1 MKTEQQYFDEA
12 LPMHDYIAQMDVP
25 FLKEG
30 TEKIYNQFDVPNDG
44 FAERLA
50 GHKILAI
57 TENWCGDA
65 MLNNPIMLKI
75 AEAAGIEMRAA
86 FRDADT
92 DLIDNYLTNGGRAI
106 PIYLVL
112 NEAGEV
118 VAKWGPRA
126 PELQLLVVNGRAEL
140 PPKEDE
146 SYAAAEKALYGGLQQ
161 KYIAE
166 SQCWSWV
173 YEDIKR
179 VVTAAL

>member
-65 MLNNPIMLKI
+65 KQPDHAKNC
-75 AEAAGIEMRAA
+75 
-86 FRDADT
+86 
-92 DLIDNYLTNGGRAI
+92 GGRWYRNARRF
-106 PIYLVL
+106 P
-112 NEAGEV
+112 
-118 VAKWGPRA
+118 
-126 PELQLLVVNGRAEL
+126 
-140 PPKEDE
+140 
-146 SYAAAEKALYGGLQQ
+146 
-161 KYIAE
+161 
-166 SQCWSWV
+166 
-173 YEDIKR
+173 
-179 VVTAAL
+179 